1 MKPKQRLRCTID
13 ARLYQRLEEHCA
25 RTQTSRSD
33 VLEALLTAYFRPD
46 WDALEQMYAQDK
58 AMLSELRRAKLKM
71 QAV

>member
-13 ARLYQRLEEHCA
+13 ARLYRRLEEHCA

-46 WDALEQMYAQDK
+46 WEELEQLYAEDR
-58 AMLSELRRAKLKM
+58 AMLNELRRAKLKM